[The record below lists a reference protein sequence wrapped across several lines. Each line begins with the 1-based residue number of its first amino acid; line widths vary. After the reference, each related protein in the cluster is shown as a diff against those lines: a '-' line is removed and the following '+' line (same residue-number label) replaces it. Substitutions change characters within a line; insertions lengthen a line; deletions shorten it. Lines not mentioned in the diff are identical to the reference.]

1 MPGPSGSMLCDDGAA
16 VRIRTW
22 ASTFVAVNVASGADR
37 AVLPEAGGVRGLRL
51 PSRHG
56 RKAYLLGSS
65 GDCRSGSVWKVP
77 AHRLML
83 APNGLDGSLVA

>member
-1 MPGPSGSMLCDDGAA
+1 MPEPSGSMLCDDGAA
-16 VRIRTW
+16 VRIRTR

-37 AVLPEAGGVRGLRL
+37 AGLPEPEGVRGLRL

-65 GDCRSGSVWKVP
+65 GGLPFRLGVEDAGSSTY
-77 AHRLML
+77 AAAQRM
-83 APNGLDGSLVA
+83 GR

>member
-16 VRIRTW
+16 VRIR
-22 ASTFVAVNVASGADR
+22 ARAVYVCRCERSAEHGSGGASGAGR
-37 AVLPEAGGVRGLRL
+37 SLGLRL

-65 GDCRSGSVWKVP
+65 GGLPLRLGVEGVGSSTY
-77 AHRLML
+77 AAAQRIG
-83 APNGLDGSLVA
+83 AD